1 MPWSRA
7 LSPTVMTVIDNNAS
21 RCGTSDSSRMSSTN
35 SIEASPL
42 GPNHPR
48 KSCVWSPRPAPTS
61 EMAIGTI
68 RITVRLS
75 TAYMTTVASACARP
89 SGSRAAPNTR
99 KVISIRS

>member
-42 GPNHPR
+42 GPNH
-48 KSCVWSPRPAPTS
+48 PRPAPTS